1 MDSLIVLYMDM
12 DYFLQKNLKLEKIIN
27 QKLNK
32 INNNQFKLFPEKVY

>member
-32 INNNQFKLFPEKVY
+32 INNNQFK